1 MKFSPRNKYIYVK
14 ELEEQKVEEE
24 NVSGFILPPTYKQQ
38 FSPLKV
44 VEVIRAANDTKDI
57 HEGQKI
63 LVAVNMIESLN
74 YKDMTITIV
83 PEHAIY
89 GVLWNDE

>member
-1 MKFSPRNKYIYVK
+1 MRFSPRNKYIYVK
-14 ELEEQKVEEE
+14 ELEEQKVQEE
-24 NVSGFILPPTYKQQ
+24 NFNGVILPPTYKQQ
-38 FSPLKV
+38 ISALKL
-44 VEVIRAANDTKDI
+44 VEVIRASSDTKDI

-63 LVAVNMIESLN
+63 LVPVNMIESLN
-74 YKDMTITIV
+74 YKDMTIMVV